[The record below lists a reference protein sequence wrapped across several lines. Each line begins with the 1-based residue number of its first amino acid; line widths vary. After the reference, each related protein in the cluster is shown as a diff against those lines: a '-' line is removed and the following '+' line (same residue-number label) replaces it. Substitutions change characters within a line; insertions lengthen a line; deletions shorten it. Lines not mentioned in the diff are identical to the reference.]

1 MNIKGIWQ
9 KEKVCE
15 TCHGEK
21 YIECCSTD
29 GSDCERI
36 VCPRCNGTGKVANEE
51 YKLFSAA
58 VILVVVLAIVFLIC
72 H

>member
-1 MNIKGIWQ
+1 MNIKQFWQ
-9 KEKVCE
+9 KEKICE

-36 VCPRCNGTGKVANEE
+36 VCPHCDGRGTVPNEE
-51 YKLFSAA
+51 YKLFWAGGILA
-58 VILVVVLAIVFLIC
+58 VILVIVFLIC